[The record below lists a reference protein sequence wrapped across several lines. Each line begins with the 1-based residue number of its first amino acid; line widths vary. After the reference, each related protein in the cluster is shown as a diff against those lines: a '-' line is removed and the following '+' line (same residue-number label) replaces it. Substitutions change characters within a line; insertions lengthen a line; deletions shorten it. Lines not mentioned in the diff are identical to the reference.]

1 MVQKRDQSAWFSL
14 RADAGALSSPPLI
27 HESSMTLFVRPVRLP
42 AFPSAAMLGVAA
54 IALVAAPAAAQG
66 YTYARSGPNDMS
78 LCAPGKGPAVRIA
91 VSGIKS
97 SSGNLFVR
105 AYPARSSDWLKS
117 KRYVM
122 RVDSEA
128 RQGSMT
134 VCVPLPAPGDYAIAV
149 QHDANGNRKTDI
161 STDGAG
167 MSNNPAIKKVL
178 GLVPRPPSVDK
189 ARFTAGEGVTR
200 MSISIQYL

>member
-1 MVQKRDQSAWFSL
+1 MTRFPAPFPPPDW
-14 RADAGALSSPPLI
+14 RRTAGK
-27 HESSMTLFVRPVRLP
+27 
-42 AFPSAAMLGVAA
+42 AM
-54 IALVAAPAAAQG
+54 LVAAAAGLAFGGSVAGTALAAQN

-78 LCAPGKGPAVRIA
+78 LCAPGKGPAVRVA

-105 AYPARSSDWLKS
+105 AYPANSSDWLKS

-122 RVDSEA
+122 RVDATPRE
-128 RQGSMT
+128 GSMT
-134 VCVPLPAPGDYAIAV
+134 VCVPLPAPGEYAIAV
-149 QHDANGNRKTDI
+149 QHDANGNRSTDV

-167 MSNNPAIKKVL
+167 MSNNPGIKKIL

-189 ARFTAGEGVTR
+189 VRFTAGEGITR
-200 MSISIQYL
+200 MSSSMQYL

>member
-1 MVQKRDQSAWFSL
+1 
-14 RADAGALSSPPLI
+14 
-27 HESSMTLFVRPVRLP
+27 MTGFAHAVRLP
-42 AFPSAAMLGVAA
+42 DIPAAARLGVAA
-54 IALVAAPAAAQG
+54 AVVLAAPLAAQS

-91 VSGIKS
+91 VTGIKS

-105 AYPARSSDWLKS
+105 AYPAKSSDWLQS

-122 RVDSEA
+122 RVDA
-128 RQGSMT
+128 TPQAGSMT

-149 QHDANGNRKTDI
+149 QHDANGNRSTDI

-167 MSNNPAIKKVL
+167 MSNNPGIKKIL
-178 GLVPRPPSVDK
+178 GLVPRAPSVEK
-189 ARFTAGEGVTR
+189 ARFTAGGGVTR
-200 MSISIQYL
+200 MSIAIQYL

>member
-1 MVQKRDQSAWFSL
+1 MNRFASSL
-14 RADAGALSSPPLI
+14 PLPDW
-27 HESSMTLFVRPVRLP
+27 LRLGGN
-42 AFPSAAMLGVAA
+42 AS
-54 IALVAAPAAAQG
+54 IALAAAALALGGIGAAAPLAAQA
-66 YTYARSGPNDMS
+66 YTYARSGPNDLN

-91 VSGIKS
+91 VSGLKS
-97 SSGNLFVR
+97 STGNLFVR
-105 AYPARSSDWLKS
+105 AYPAKSSDWLKS

-122 RVDSEA
+122 RVDATPRE
-128 RQGSMT
+128 GSTT

-149 QHDANGNRKTDI
+149 QHDANGNRSTDI

-167 MSNNPAIKKVL
+167 MSNNPGIKKIL

-200 MSISIQYL
+200 MNIAIQYLN

>member
-1 MVQKRDQSAWFSL
+1 MTVFA
-14 RADAGALSSPPLI
+14 RAA
-27 HESSMTLFVRPVRLP
+27 RLP
-42 AFPSAAMLGVAA
+42 DIPSAVLLGVAGA
-54 IALVAAPAAAQG
+54 MLAAAPVAAQG
-66 YTYARSGPNDMS
+66 YTYARSGPNDLS
-78 LCAPGKGPAVRIA
+78 QCAADKGPAVRIA

-122 RVDSEA
+122 RIDA
-128 RQGSMT
+128 APQAGSMT

-149 QHDANGNRKTDI
+149 QHDANGNRSTDI

-167 MSNNPAIKKVL
+167 MSNNPGIKKIL
-178 GLVPRPPSVDK
+178 GLVPRPPSVEK
-189 ARFTAGEGVTR
+189 ARFTAGEGITR
-200 MSISIQYL
+200 MSITMQYL